1 MMREDKEEL
10 YNLRYLLNKDL
21 DLVELDIMNRMRNG
35 EYCTEQIQERQEIRR
50 HLKEVQDEIN
60 K

>member
-1 MMREDKEEL
+1 MREDKEEL

-21 DLVELDIMNRMRNG
+21 DLVELDIMNRMRTR
-35 EYCTEQIQERQEIRR
+35 EYCTEQIQERQEIMR

-60 K
+60 N

>member
-1 MMREDKEEL
+1 MIKGEKEEL

-50 HLKEVQDEIN
+50 HLKEIQDEIN

>member
-1 MMREDKEEL
+1 MREDKEKL

>member
-1 MMREDKEEL
+1 MIRGDKEEL

-21 DLVELDIMNRMRNG
+21 DLVELEIMNKMRNG
-35 EYCTEQIQERQEIRR
+35 EYCTEQIQERQEIMI
-50 HLKEVQDEIN
+50 HLKELQDEIN

>member
-1 MMREDKEEL
+1 MREDKEEL

>member
-1 MMREDKEEL
+1 MREDKEKL

-35 EYCTEQIQERQEIRR
+35 EYCTEQIQERQEICR

>member
-1 MMREDKEEL
+1 MREDKEEL

-21 DLVELDIMNRMRNG
+21 DLVELDIMNRMRAR
-35 EYCTEQIQERQEIRR
+35 EYCTEQIQERQEIMR

-60 K
+60 N